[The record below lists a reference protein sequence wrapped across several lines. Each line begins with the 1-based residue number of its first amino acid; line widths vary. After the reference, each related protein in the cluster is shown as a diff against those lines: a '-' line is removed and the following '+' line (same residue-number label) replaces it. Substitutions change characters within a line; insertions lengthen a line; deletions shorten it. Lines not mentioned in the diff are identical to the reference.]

1 MKALFVS
8 LLFASFWAHAQSPW
22 TVVREESVM
31 APAQTEGIQ
40 QIPLQIF
47 VDEGSE
53 WAKPG
58 EVAAQIRKASGIFRQ
73 CNVELGKTE
82 IKVVKYSAAA
92 VTALN
97 NQNPYR
103 GPSELVLM
111 GGELTK
117 VRPAVFLFG
126 NQIASTAKAFSS
138 TSISRLSMGSPVDV
152 KPLLNTTLL
161 SGHHRTNDPIPG
173 AHSSYSTFAHEL
185 AHLLGDIDHV
195 DLPGNLMSSRR
206 APGSKTSGLTPTQCE
221 KIRQH
226 SLIQFSGLSQ
236 KADDCDP

>member
-1 MKALFVS
+1 MKALFVF
-8 LLFASFWAHAQSPW
+8 LIFACTWAHAQSPW
-22 TVVREESVM
+22 TLVREVSIP
-31 APAQTEGIQ
+31 APPATSGVQ
-40 QIPLQIF
+40 QIALQIV
-47 VDEGSE
+47 VDEASE
-53 WAKPG
+53 WARPG
-58 EVAAQIRKASGIFRQ
+58 EIEAQVKKASGIFRQ
-73 CNVELGKTE
+73 CGVELGRAE

-111 GGELTK
+111 GGDLTK

-126 NQIASTAKAFSS
+126 NQIASTAKAFTT
-138 TSISRLSMGSPVDV
+138 TSISRLGQGSPVDV
-152 KPLLNTTLL
+152 KPLLNTTVL

-206 APGSKTSGLTPTQCE
+206 EPGSKTSGLTQAQCE

-226 SLIQFSGLSQ
+226 SLVQFSGLNQ
-236 KADDCDP
+236 KTDDCE